1 MDRYSTLREIARRQY
16 TLPELYISAEPY
28 DFCVIG
34 DSVTRDY
41 HFCQKCLWVSYK
53 YTLTWWIKEKIN

>member
-16 TLPELYISAEPY
+16 SVPELYIPAEPY

-41 HFCQKCLWVSYK
+41 HFCQKMLRGKLQLRV
-53 YTLTWWIKEKIN
+53 NMVN